1 VRSCYDAVVVVA
13 SMAAVGVVFG
23 FLAGIVADTGALAI
37 PVSAIAFLL
46 TGAVFLFGPVASAM
60 AHRSTSHTRIMKGC
74 R

>member
-1 VRSCYDAVVVVA
+1 MV
-13 SMAAVGVVFG
+13 AVGVVFG
-23 FLAGIVADTGALAI
+23 FLAGIVVDTEALAI

-46 TGAVFLFGPVASAM
+46 TGAVFLFAPVASAM

>member
-1 VRSCYDAVVVVA
+1 MGSCYDAVVVVA

-23 FLAGIVADTGALAI
+23 FLAGIVADTEALAI
-37 PVSAIAFLL
+37 PVSAIVL
-46 TGAVFLFGPVASAM
+46 LFGPVASAM